1 MIPQTTDEKL
11 NKKLST
17 ERKKELDRLAGNFEA
32 LKKQS
37 LLNRKARRKAK
48 ETLLRRR
55 EWDFL
60 QEISEKL

>member
-1 MIPQTTDEKL
+1 MMYRTYDSEL
-11 NKKLST
+11 NKKLYS
-17 ERKKELDRLAGNFEA
+17 ERTNELKRLAGNFEA